1 MPTANDPVDEQNVL
15 PLSEATFL
23 ILVSLGSGPKH
34 GYAIMQEV
42 AELSQGRVLL
52 STGTLYGVIK
62 RLLADGWISRLDL
75 PEDASSGRERKSY
88 TLTTRGQ
95 RVLQAETKRLREL
108 VEIALRESSP
118 GAQHG

>member
-1 MPTANDPVDEQNVL
+1 
-15 PLSEATFL
+15 
-23 ILVSLGSGPKH
+23 
-34 GYAIMQEV
+34 MQEV

-62 RLLADGWISRLDL
+62 RLLADGWISRLEL

-88 TLTTRGQ
+88 TLTTRG
-95 RVLQAETKRLREL
+95 RSVLQAETKRLREL
-108 VEIALRESSP
+108 VEIALQHSSP